1 MSSGPITLNNG
12 LTITIASGSNYT
24 IL

>member
-1 MSSGPITLNNG
+1 MSLGPITLNDG